1 MPATTLLGVRR
12 VAVGLLLLVAAWLVA
27 CGFLF
32 LRPDGDVPSRAD
44 AVVVL
49 GGDADHR
56 VPRGLELVRSHV
68 APLLLLSAEPGR
80 KWARWR
86 RLCGR
91 PAVVC
96 FKADPYSTQ
105 GEAEA
110 VARLADRRGLRSLAV
125 VTSRYHV
132 FRSRLLFGRCLGNR
146 VSVVG
151 VDYDRRWL
159 PVILPLETAKLV
171 NAVTLDREC

>member
-1 MPATTLLGVRR
+1 MRRAAVVLLV
-12 VAVGLLLLVAAWLVA
+12 LVAAWLVA

-32 LRPDGDVPSRAD
+32 VWSHEDSVGRAD

-49 GGDADHR
+49 GGDAAHR

-68 APLLLLSAEPGR
+68 APLLILSSEPGP

-86 RLCGR
+86 PLCR
-91 PAVVC
+91 RAAVVC
-96 FKADPYSTQ
+96 FRADPYSTK

-110 VARLADRRGLRSLAV
+110 VARLAERRGLGSVVV
-125 VTSRYHV
+125 VTSTYHV
-132 FRSRLLFGRCLGNR
+132 FRSRLLFRRCLGDR

-151 VDYDRRWL
+151 ADYDRRWL
-159 PVILPLETAKLV
+159 PAILPLETAKLV
-171 NAVTLDREC
+171 GAVTVKRGC

>member
-1 MPATTLLGVRR
+1 VSGRR
-12 VAVGLLLLVAAWLVA
+12 GFLVLAALVAVWLVA

-32 LRPDGDVPSRAD
+32 VWPEEDSPSRAD

-49 GGDADHR
+49 AGDAEYR
-56 VPRGLELVRSHV
+56 VPRGLELVRRGL
-68 APLLLLSAEPGR
+68 AGRLLLSREPGP

-86 RLCGR
+86 RLCRR
-91 PAVVC
+91 PAVTC
-96 FKADPYSTQ
+96 FTADPYSTQ

-110 VARLADRRGLRSLAV
+110 VARIAMRRGLQSVAV

-132 FRSRLLFGRCLGNR
+132 FRTRLLFGRCLDRG

-151 VDYDRRWL
+151 ARYDRRWL
-159 PVILPLETAKLV
+159 PVVLPLETGKLV
-171 NAVTLDREC
+171 WALAVDRRC

>member
-1 MPATTLLGVRR
+1 VRR
-12 VAVGLLLLVAAWLVA
+12 AALALLVLVAAWLVA

-32 LRPDGDVPSRAD
+32 VWPREDSVTRAD

-49 GGDADHR
+49 GGDADRRIPH
-56 VPRGLELVRSHV
+56 GLDLVRDHV
-68 APLLLLSAEPGR
+68 ASRLLLSSEPGR

-91 PAVVC
+91 PRVDC
-96 FKADPYSTQ
+96 FPADPYSTR

-110 VARLADRRGLRSLAV
+110 VSRLANRRGLRSVVV

-132 FRSRLLFGRCLGNR
+132 LRSRLLFQRCFDGRL
-146 VSVVG
+146 SVVG
-151 VDYDRRWL
+151 ADYDRRWL
-159 PVILPLETAKLV
+159 PLILPMETGKL
-171 NAVTLDREC
+171 AWALTGHRGC

>member
-1 MPATTLLGVRR
+1 MRR
-12 VAVGLLLLVAAWLVA
+12 VVLVLLALVAAWLVA
-27 CGFLF
+27 CGLLF
-32 LRPDGDVPSRAD
+32 LRADEDAPRRTD

-49 GGDADHR
+49 AGDADHR
-56 VPRGLELVRSHV
+56 VPRGLELVRNGV
-68 APLLLLSAEPGR
+68 APRLLLSREPGE

-91 PAVVC
+91 PAVTC
-96 FKADPYSTQ
+96 FTADPYSTQ

-110 VARLADRRGLRSLAV
+110 VGRLAARRGYRSVAV

-132 FRSRLLFGRCLGNR
+132 FRSRLLFERCLDGR

-151 VDYDRRWL
+151 ADYDRLWL

-171 NAVTLDREC
+171 WALAVDRDC